1 MSNEETV
8 ERVLS
13 RALTNVMNYPADVR
27 ARLLG
32 ADMSKVIE
40 AATKAVMESGAVEK
54 VDVMTDRPS
63 VGRVELIV
71 NSERNR
77 IIYGAYGVATALQ
90 DGGETLKI
98 FVRKDL

>member
-1 MSNEETV
+1 MINEEKV
-8 ERVLS
+8 RA
-13 RALTNVMNYPADVR
+13 ALTGVLANVMNYPKGAGYT
-27 ARLLG
+27 LLG
-32 ADMSKVIE
+32 RDMSGVIDK
-40 AATKAVMESGAVEK
+40 ATKAVMESGAVEK